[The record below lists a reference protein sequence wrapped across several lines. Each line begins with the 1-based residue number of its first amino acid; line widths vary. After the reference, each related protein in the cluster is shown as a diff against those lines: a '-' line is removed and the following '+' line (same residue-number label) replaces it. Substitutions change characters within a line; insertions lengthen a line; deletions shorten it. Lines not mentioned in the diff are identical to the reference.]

1 MALKMSRFAMGQQN
15 TVFKCTC
22 KYLQASLFRL
32 HIPCSLVILQDKTSM
47 NTTNT
52 MCILVTGK
60 KKTSQYKIQMLQDT
74 SEILSPKTGAA
85 FSAVCAQS
93 SKTACKRMWN
103 AFVAYFAHKTHY
115 YLQNKWKQ
123 NILFQESIRPI
134 TLGK

>member
-1 MALKMSRFAMGQQN
+1 
-15 TVFKCTC
+15 
-22 KYLQASLFRL
+22 
-32 HIPCSLVILQDKTSM
+32 M

-52 MCILVTGK
+52 MCILVTGKK

-123 NILFQESIRPI
+123 NILF
-134 TLGK
+134 